1 MNWDK
6 YDQWRLA
13 SPYENEVEVFKA
25 ENYEFYS
32 LVESSVE
39 DFDTKM
45 QEYEA
50 SKTPSDYET
59 REEYLEDSAEN
70 LADELGLY
78 SSEFQA
84 IEAYE

>member
-1 MNWDK
+1 
-6 YDQWRLA
+6 
-13 SPYENEVEVFKA
+13 
-25 ENYEFYS
+25 
-32 LVESSVE
+32 
-39 DFDTKM
+39 M